1 MTQRTLVIS
10 DIHGCYEP
18 FNQLLD
24 LMSYEPK
31 VDQLILLGD
40 YVDRGPHSKE
50 VVEQIRKMVQ
60 DDGVIALRGNHDQ
73 RFIDIVRTEDH
84 LVSSKF
90 VDHGGKQTMMSY
102 LNIDT
107 IDYAMI
113 HEELETFKQLVRTEH
128 AAHVAFLE
136 SLPYYYEA
144 PAHIFVHAGLDPK
157 YVDWQNQ
164 PTREFMYIKE
174 PFFKNKTVVN
184 KVVVFGHTKT
194 KDIQGTPD
202 IWFGGDKI
210 GVDGGCAFGMQLNG
224 LEITDTDTYR
234 TFKVQA

>member
-1 MTQRTLVIS
+1 MQRTLVIS

-73 RFIDIVRTEDH
+73 RFIDIVRTEDQ

-102 LNIDT
+102 LDIDT

-144 PAHIFVHAGLDPK
+144 AAHIFVHAGLDPK
-157 YVDWQNQ
+157 YVDWKNQ
-164 PTREFMYIKE
+164 PTREFMYIKD

-184 KVVVFGHTKT
+184 KIVVFGHTKT
-194 KDIQGTPD
+194 VDIQGTPD

-210 GVDGGCAFGMQLNG
+210 GIDGGCAFGMQLNG

>member
-1 MTQRTLVIS
+1 MQRTLVIS

-24 LMSYEPK
+24 LMNYQPK

-60 DDGVIALRGNHDQ
+60 EDGVIALRGNHDQ
-73 RFIDIVRTEDH
+73 RFIDIVRTDDH
-84 LVSSKF
+84 LISSKF
-90 VDHGGKQTMMSY
+90 IDHGGKQTMMSY

-107 IDYAMI
+107 IEYAMI
-113 HEELETFKQLVRTEH
+113 HEELEAFKQLVRNEY
-128 AAHVAFLE
+128 AAHIAFLN
-136 SLPYYYEA
+136 SLPYYHETA
-144 PAHIFVHAGLDPK
+144 AHIFVHAGLDPK
-157 YVDWQNQ
+157 YVDWREQ

-174 PFFKNKTVVN
+174 PFYKNKTVVN
-184 KVVVFGHTKT
+184 QVVVFGHTKT
-194 KDIQGTPD
+194 VDLQGTPD

-234 TFKVQA
+234 TFKALA